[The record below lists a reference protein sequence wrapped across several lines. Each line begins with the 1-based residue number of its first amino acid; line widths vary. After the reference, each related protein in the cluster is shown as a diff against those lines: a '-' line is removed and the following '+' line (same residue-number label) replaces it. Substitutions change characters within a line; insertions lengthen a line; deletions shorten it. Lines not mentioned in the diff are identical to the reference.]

1 MKKNL
6 FLNLLCILLCVQSYT
21 QDANGDSFNDEDVA
35 TLKAIV
41 TNNNGSSLGWRGEN
55 YGNWEGVLW
64 NSETPQRVYRLRIN
78 DKDLKNSMDLSG
90 CKALEFLN
98 CSGNQLKGLDVSLCS
113 KLLVLNCE
121 KNILT
126 SLKTSNCSQLRDLHC
141 SDNNLTIIDVSGNTE
156 LVTFLC
162 RNNKLTN
169 IDISKNT
176 KLTGFHCN
184 DNQITDLDIK
194 ANASLIFFSCEE
206 NKLTSLNTS
215 QNTNLE
221 ELYCSGNQLTNLN
234 ISNNNKLRTVHCNY
248 NQLTHLDISKD
259 TSLTTLSCYN
269 NQLTHLDISK
279 ATKLISLFCEKNQI
293 TNLDVSQNTNLEKL
307 YCTNNQLTNLDLSS
321 NTVLTDLWCAYNKLT
336 SLEVSNNTALTVL
349 WCSNNKLT
357 SLDTSNDTALTRLS
371 CNYNKLTS
379 LDLSNNTTLT
389 ELSCNHNQLTSL
401 DISMNTALTELLC
414 ESNQLTS
421 LDASNNTALTLF
433 RCNSNQL
440 NTLDISK
447 NTNLTQLLCSSNQL
461 NTLDLSNNTALT
473 ELSCDY
479 NKLTSLDF
487 SGNKNLTY
495 LNCLKNQLSFSGL
508 QSLLDLP
515 NLDWDYPSYAPQNTI
530 FHEQTV
536 GINKK
541 IDYSPEASIK
551 GTATVFTWFKRTKN
565 GVKRAVMNGENAEI
579 IPEGNGIFTL
589 KKTGIYFCK
598 MTNKKL
604 PKLTLVTHNVN
615 VLFQYKLTASHGKNG
630 TVSPDSAIV
639 SSGDSLTFTITPDE
653 GYQIATATFN
663 GNDVTGEV
671 KPTEKAFAYTI
682 EKVNKDGNLEVTFE
696 KIKYYTLEASAGE
709 NGTVTPEKVSVAH
722 GDEQAFIITPDEGY
736 KIALASFNGDDVMNE
751 IKPTEKA
758 FSYTIGNATADG
770 NLKVTFEKISYNIKA
785 SAGENGKVS
794 PESAAIKH
802 GESYTLTITPNEGYK
817 IAKATFNDTN
827 VTSELTAKEKAFTFT
842 IEKVTTNGK
851 LEVAFEKLS
860 YNITASA
867 GENGSVTPDKV
878 SIAHGD
884 KQTFTITPDK
894 GYAVASA
901 SFNGTDVK
909 DDLKNEKNKFTYTIN
924 NVTMNGKLEVTFSE
938 KASGMHESVLSAGV
952 EVYPNPC
959 IDRVQIQGL
968 KTTGKLTIY
977 NLPGNKFIE
986 RRNIQDLDMIDVSYL
1001 PSGVYIVIIQTG
1013 NNRYAQRI
1021 TKQ

>member
-1 MKKNL
+1 MKKTL

-21 QDANGDSFNDEDVA
+21 QDADGDGYHDDDVA

-55 YGNWEGVLW
+55 YGNWKGVLW
-64 NSETPQRVYRLRIN
+64 NLETPQRVYRLRIN

-126 SLKTSNCSQLRDLHC
+126 SLKTSNCSQLQDLHC
-141 SDNNLTIIDVSGNTE
+141 SDNNLTIIDLSGNTE

-176 KLTGFHCN
+176 KLTGFHCS

-194 ANASLIFFSCEE
+194 ANASLIFFSCGE

-221 ELYCSGNQLTNLN
+221 ELYCSSNQLTNLN
-234 ISNNNKLRTVHCNY
+234 ISNNNKLRAVHCNY

-279 ATKLISLFCEKNQI
+279 ATNLISLFCEKNQI

-307 YCTNNQLTNLDLSS
+307 YCTNNQLTNLDLSC

-336 SLEVSNNTALTVL
+336 SLEVSNNNTALTVL

-357 SLDTSNDTALTRLS
+357 SLDLSNNIALTELS
-371 CNYNKLTS
+371 CSYNKLTS
-379 LDLSNNTTLT
+379 
-389 ELSCNHNQLTSL
+389 
-401 DISMNTALTELLC
+401 
-414 ESNQLTS
+414 
-421 LDASNNTALTLF
+421 
-433 RCNSNQL
+433 
-440 NTLDISK
+440 
-447 NTNLTQLLCSSNQL
+447 
-461 NTLDLSNNTALT
+461 LDLSNNTALT
-473 ELSCDY
+473 ELSCNYNQLTNLDISKYTKLNSLFCSHNHISDLNLSKNTELTHISCEY
-479 NKLTSLDF
+479 NKLNNLDVSNNEAISSLTC
-487 SGNKNLTY
+487 SNNY
-495 LNCLKNQLSFSGL
+495 ISFSGFT
-508 QSLLDLP
+508 SIFDLTK
-515 NLDWDYPSYAPQNTI
+515 LDWMCFDYYPQYKI
-530 FHEQTV
+530 FHEQTT
-536 GINKK
+536 GIYEK
-541 IDYSPEASIK
+541 IDFGTEVNIK
-551 GTATVFTWFKRTKN
+551 GTATVFTWFKRTEN

-579 IPEGNGIFTL
+579 IPEGNGIFTF

-615 VLFQYKLTASHGKNG
+615 ALFQYKLTASHGKNG

-663 GNDVTGEV
+663 GTDVTGEV

-682 EKVNKDGNLEVTFE
+682 EKVTEDGKLNVTFE

-722 GDEQAFIITPDEGY
+722 GNKQTFTITPNEGY
-736 KIALASFNGDDVMNE
+736 QIATATFNDTDVTGE

-758 FSYTIGNATADG
+758 FTYTIDKVTEDG
-770 NLKVTFEKISYNIKA
+770 KLNVTFEKISYNITA

-802 GESYTLTITPNEGYK
+802 GESHTLTITPNEGYK
-817 IAKATFNDTN
+817 IAVATFNDTN
-827 VTSELTAKEKAFTFT
+827 VTSELTANEKAFTYT
-842 IEKVTTNGK
+842 IEKVATSGK

-860 YNITASA
+860 YNMTASA
-867 GENGSVTPDKV
+867 GENGKV
-878 SIAHGD
+878 SPENAAVKHGESH
-884 KQTFTITPDK
+884 TFTITPNE
-894 GYAVASA
+894 GYKIATATFKDS
-901 SFNGTDVK
+901 DVTGEIK
-909 DDLKNEKNKFTYTIN
+909 LTEKAFSYTIEKV
-924 NVTMNGKLEVTFSE
+924 VTSGKLEVTFSE
-938 KASGMHESVLSAGV
+938 KASGMHESVLSAGI

-959 IDRVQIQGL
+959 TDRVQILGL

-977 NLPGNKFIE
+977 NLLGSKFIE

-1001 PSGVYIVIIQTG
+1001 PTGIYIFIIETG
-1013 NNRYAQRI
+1013 NNSYAQRI